1 MAATHSLN
9 GLNALRS
16 NFHRISIDCRAFNP
30 FETVPNTQKYWQ
42 YSHKIPHAKLMRM
55 FDVCVEMPSTSKN
68 YHGFFSGQIF
78 QACGY
83 HISLDQKCFFI

>member
-1 MAATHSLN
+1 
-9 GLNALRS
+9 
-16 NFHRISIDCRAFNP
+16 
-30 FETVPNTQKYWQ
+30 
-42 YSHKIPHAKLMRM
+42 MRM

-83 HISLDQKCFFI
+83 HISLDQKCFSFNIHFMESKSTERFVVLNPAVTFGIT